1 MDDSL
6 ISSLI
11 EKFGT
16 FSIAN
21 NGIQVCFAPQFKDM
35 IGILGNFF
43 VGERIYQVVLAL
55 SKQMEN

>member
-16 FSIAN
+16 FSIQN

-43 VGERIYQVVLAL
+43 VGERIY
-55 SKQMEN
+55 